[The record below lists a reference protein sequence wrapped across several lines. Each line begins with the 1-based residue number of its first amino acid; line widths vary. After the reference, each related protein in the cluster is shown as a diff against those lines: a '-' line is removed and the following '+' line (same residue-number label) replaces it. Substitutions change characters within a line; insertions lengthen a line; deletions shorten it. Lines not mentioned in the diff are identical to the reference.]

1 MIEFRYHP
9 AFEKEIAALKKRRL
23 RYIEE
28 SLRGFQKLCEFHF
41 NPINPETKIDPGK
54 LHRVTQND
62 IWIMWK
68 IELAVIKSGLR
79 PNQYPRIWFIIS
91 GASIT
96 FLCITDHIKN
106 YKDSEMDRLAI
117 SRATDLF

>member
-28 SLRGFQKLCEFHF
+28 SLHGFQKLCEFHF
-41 NPINPETKIDPGK
+41 HPTSPEVRIDPGK

-62 IWIMWK
+62 VWTMWK
-68 IELAVIKSGLR
+68 IELVVIKSGLR
-79 PNQYPRIWFIIS
+79 PTQYPRIWFIES
-91 GASIT
+91 GATIA
-96 FLCITDHIKN
+96 FLCITDHTKN
-106 YKDSEMDRLAI
+106 YEDSKMDQLAL